1 MKKSEFRGF
10 SQVFKFTLIQTV
22 RQKSY
27 YITLIIMLL
36 FSALAFPVMSILN
49 GGGDSGDSSENMI
62 EEALVSYDNVYFVN
76 NITSEKV
83 SLESLK
89 ESQEYYSDIKI
100 IDSNEDVET
109 LCKKIRKENE
119 DAVVVSL
126 ESNQQTGGYVF
137 KLYYDPASKVSDA
150 AINNLAS
157 DVGSWFEDYKL
168 ELQGIDEDTVSKI
181 SKGISVEVNDYEN
194 YEADKEGASVI
205 SETDY
210 NLVYAVLMVFYMI
223 IILAAS
229 LVANK
234 VVEEKSNRIVE
245 YLMTTVRPMALMLG
259 KIIAMLVA
267 SVMEVVAI
275 IAVGAISNYITN
287 TFISPVSS
295 DILANV
301 ISENALESIQPL
313 NILLCVL
320 IMAVGI
326 VIYGL
331 IAGLFGA
338 SVSRTEDTQQGLKT
352 FSILILL
359 AFFAAIASQTMMSTV
374 GINGFVKFTMY
385 FPFTSVMV
393 LPGLILIGKAT
404 VVDIII
410 SVVIMVVTTLILLWA
425 ISLVYETVIVMNGN
439 PIKFGKMIE
448 IAKNS
453 ISKGKGAKINEK

>member
-36 FSALAFPVMSILN
+36 FSALAFPVMSLLN

-157 DVGSWFEDYKL
+157 DVGSWFED
-168 ELQGIDEDTVSKI
+168 
-181 SKGISVEVNDYEN
+181 
-194 YEADKEGASVI
+194 
-205 SETDY
+205 
-210 NLVYAVLMVFYMI
+210 
-223 IILAAS
+223 
-229 LVANK
+229 
-234 VVEEKSNRIVE
+234 
-245 YLMTTVRPMALMLG
+245 
-259 KIIAMLVA
+259 
-267 SVMEVVAI
+267 
-275 IAVGAISNYITN
+275 
-287 TFISPVSS
+287 
-295 DILANV
+295 
-301 ISENALESIQPL
+301 
-313 NILLCVL
+313 
-320 IMAVGI
+320 
-326 VIYGL
+326 
-331 IAGLFGA
+331 
-338 SVSRTEDTQQGLKT
+338 
-352 FSILILL
+352 
-359 AFFAAIASQTMMSTV
+359 
-374 GINGFVKFTMY
+374 
-385 FPFTSVMV
+385 
-393 LPGLILIGKAT
+393 
-404 VVDIII
+404 
-410 SVVIMVVTTLILLWA
+410 
-425 ISLVYETVIVMNGN
+425 
-439 PIKFGKMIE
+439 
-448 IAKNS
+448 
-453 ISKGKGAKINEK
+453 

>member
-1 MKKSEFRGF
+1 
-10 SQVFKFTLIQTV
+10 
-22 RQKSY
+22 
-27 YITLIIMLL
+27 
-36 FSALAFPVMSILN
+36 
-49 GGGDSGDSSENMI
+49 
-62 EEALVSYDNVYFVN
+62 
-76 NITSEKV
+76 
-83 SLESLK
+83 
-89 ESQEYYSDIKI
+89 
-100 IDSNEDVET
+100 
-109 LCKKIRKENE
+109 
-119 DAVVVSL
+119 
-126 ESNQQTGGYVF
+126 
-137 KLYYDPASKVSDA
+137 
-150 AINNLAS
+150 
-157 DVGSWFEDYKL
+157 
-168 ELQGIDEDTVSKI
+168 
-181 SKGISVEVNDYEN
+181 
-194 YEADKEGASVI
+194 
-205 SETDY
+205 
-210 NLVYAVLMVFYMI
+210 MVFYMI

-410 SVVIMVVTTLILLWA
+410 SVVIMVGVWFSDIT
-425 ISLVYETVIVMNGN
+425 IS
-439 PIKFGKMIE
+439 
-448 IAKNS
+448 S
-453 ISKGKGAKINEK
+453 